1 MIEAVVFDIG
11 GVLEV
16 IPLDEDPA
24 SWYAGLIARWDERMS
39 WESGTTGA
47 RFAALRERQRL
58 EGKAPVAGGIAYDL
72 WRGHTRVAMGWD
84 DATVDAFVADYWETM
99 NGKRHP
105 ELAPYFISL
114 MGGAVELF
122 PEWNDSSS
130 RYPAMHARWDKR
142 MGWEPGTTAAKLSVM
157 SDRHSEAG
165 QNSMLGTITYEDW
178 VSDMQVALG
187 WDDATHAIFMQ
198 DAWDI
203 YLGAANQEMIAY
215 VASLRPRYQT
225 ALLSNSGVGAREQE
239 QATFGLDD
247 IVDLIVYSH
256 EVGLLKPDP
265 RIYALTCE
273 RLDVQPDEMIFVD
286 NVPAMVAAA
295 HKMGIHAVLFQ
306 NNAQVIRDIEALLAA
321 HA

>member
-1 MIEAVVFDIG
+1 MVFDIG

-16 IPLDEDPA
+16 IPLGEDPA
-24 SWYAGLIARWDERMS
+24 SWYKGLIARWDKRMR
-39 WESGTTGA
+39 WEPGTTAA

-58 EGKAPVAGGIAYDL
+58 ESKESVAGGIAYDL
-72 WRGHTRVAMGWD
+72 WHTDTRAEMGWD
-84 DATVDAFVADYWETM
+84 DGTVDAFVAEYWETM

-130 RYPAMHARWDKR
+130 QYPAMNARWDER
-142 MGWEPGTTAAKLSVM
+142 MGWELGTTAAKLSAM
-157 SDRHSEAG
+157 SALHSAEG
-165 QNSMLGTITYEDW
+165 QDSMLGTITYEAW
-178 VSDMQVALG
+178 VSDMQAALG
-187 WDDATHAIFMQ
+187 WDDATHAVFME
-198 DAWDI
+198 DVWDI
-203 YLGAANQEMIAY
+203 YLGAANPDMIAY
-215 VASLRPRYQT
+215 VASLRPRYHT
-225 ALLSNSGVGAREQE
+225 ALLSNSGVGAREHE
-239 QATFGLDD
+239 QAAFGLDD

-273 RLDVQPDEMIFVD
+273 RLGVQHDEMIFVD
-286 NVPAMVAAA
+286 NVPAMVAA

-306 NNAQVIRDIEALLAA
+306 NNAQAIRDIEALLAA